1 MLHIPAGS
9 SVRKHSLELSEA
21 DLGRHPRRFIT
32 PEARCRYD
40 VCMPVPDE
48 IEHDDEVDMQVLR
61 GGSFAVYQTSFVRG
75 GGLVAWERFAQG
87 WLASSG
93 YQIDFRPSYAAYL
106 PKTRDDHGD
115 DFSTE
120 FCLAVKRPYE
130 VTPQRR
136 TCNFAKRG
144 VTAYP
149 DKRI

>member
-1 MLHIPAGS
+1 
-9 SVRKHSLELSEA
+9 
-21 DLGRHPRRFIT
+21 
-32 PEARCRYD
+32 
-40 VCMPVPDE
+40 VPDE

-93 YQIDFRPSYAAYL
+93 YQIDFRPRYAAYV

-120 FCLAVKRPYE
+120 FCLAVKRPYG

-144 VTAYP
+144 VTEYP